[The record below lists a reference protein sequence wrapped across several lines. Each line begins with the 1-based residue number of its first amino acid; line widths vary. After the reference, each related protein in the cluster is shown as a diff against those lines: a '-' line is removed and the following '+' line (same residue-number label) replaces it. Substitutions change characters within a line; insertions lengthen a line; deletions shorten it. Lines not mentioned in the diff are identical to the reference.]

1 MQATFTR
8 RLTVLTGGPGTG
20 KTVTLA
26 AICRLAQAA
35 GVSVALAA
43 PTGRAAQLMAEVI
56 GLPAKTVHRLLE
68 VQLQDGLLA
77 LRATQRI
84 PWAPTW

>member
-1 MQATFTR
+1 
-8 RLTVLTGGPGTG
+8 
-20 KTVTLA
+20 
-26 AICRLAQAA
+26 
-35 GVSVALAA
+35 
-43 PTGRAAQLMAEVI
+43 MAEVI